1 MRLSD
6 RIECIVFA
14 FDSRDSRR
22 DHVRALAAE
31 VRSVE
36 AAIEAA
42 RCLAACVGEVDDDIE
57 FVPMPMASLSIS
69 ARESIAADGRLHKCW
84 HNLQDALDVIS

>member
-6 RIECIVFA
+6 RIESIVFA

-22 DHVRALAAE
+22 DDVRALAAE
-31 VRSVE
+31 ARSVE

-42 RCLAACVGEVDDDIE
+42 RCLAECVGEVDDDIK
-57 FVPMPMASLSIS
+57 FVPMPMASLSGS
-69 ARESIAADGRLHKCW
+69 ERESIAADGRLHKCW
-84 HNLQDALDVIS
+84 HDLQDALGVIS